1 MATREFHRV
10 PTHARQVTQSLYTRN
25 SALSFG
31 CAIVVRIRF
40 LVTSP
45 VDTNCRIED
54 VARPFNKLA
63 PSLGFEKGYI
73 IQGDVRSKV
82 ARVVAAEHA
91 ACKAAHINF
100 CIMPERKPVSTID
113 ELEAHCLERAVA
125 FSKTGSAYALEHATC
140 LNTIDFA
147 LPSNP
152 IALLDRRRPAHRC
165 CARVSRPLLDGE
177 LHLNIALPIPT
188 AIYSRKYRCSRESCM
203 AYPQAIWLFV
213 VSQENRTGSTSLG
226 CCYW

>member
-1 MATREFHRV
+1 MATQEFHRV

-100 CIMPERKPVSTID
+100 CIMPEPKLVSTID

-147 LPSNP
+147 LPSNL